1 MTLSIG
7 QRNQLAEVARTA
19 ADDVASYRTPGGTMT
34 TWDEARVGRM
44 LARDAAIAELL
55 PVALVEVERLENRQ
69 QELVAEIRTL
79 RAESAQRQRD
89 RDAHAAVAT
98 DLAELLTEALAE
110 RNALSDQLDE
120 AHLAY
125 AALRAELA
133 RTAADRDAAT
143 RILDGLRAATSEVLL
158 DADPESEPMLRL
170 AQALQSALR
179 FRSAAPAGER
189 P

>member
-1 MTLSIG
+1 MTLSTG

-19 ADDVASYRTPGGTMT
+19 ADDVASYRTPSGRMT
-34 TWDEARVGRM
+34 TWDDVRVGRM

-69 QELVAEIRTL
+69 RELVAEIRTL

-89 RDAHAAVAT
+89 RDAHAARASE
-98 DLAELLTEALAE
+98 LAAKLTAMEQECIETIGE

-143 RILDGLRAATSEVLL
+143 RILD
-158 DADPESEPMLRL
+158 ADPESEPMLRL